1 MPTSP
6 RPVGYLRRPRYRC
19 LRNGACARESTLP
32 SATVTVPVTLA
43 AVTVPP
49 GVIDAEN
56 VLLIEKPV
64 LLAVSWVAPRILLS
78 ASKAR

>member
-1 MPTSP
+1 M
-6 RPVGYLRRPRYRC
+6 
-19 LRNGACARESTLP
+19 P